1 MSPPL
6 PHQSTALR
14 ADQLIL
20 ASNSR
25 PVYSHLSHLVI
36 VRFDSLNR
44 RMGTL
49 EYFFGAL
56 DSKPLLDF
64 FILLSRITD

>member
-6 PHQSTALR
+6 PYQSTALR
-14 ADQLIL
+14 VDQLIL
-20 ASNSR
+20 SSNSR
-25 PVYSHLSHLVI
+25 PVYSHLSHLVK
-36 VRFDSLNR
+36 VRYDSLNR
-44 RMGTL
+44 RMETQ
-49 EYFFGAL
+49 ECFFGAL